1 MEKQQEIKC
10 SSKEHHE
17 IDAINFC
24 IECKVYMC
32 KKCLNFHS
40 DLFQNHHTY
49 DIYKDNKD
57 IFTGFCNEQN
67 HSMKLEFFCK
77 NHNILCCAACI
88 CKIKDKG
95 YGFHKDCETYVIENV
110 KEKKKN
116 NLTKNMEKL
125 EELSKNIDNQI
136 KDLKNIFEKICIDKE
151 ELKIKIQKIFTKIRT
166 ELNDREDILL
176 KQVDDKYED
185 LFFKEDLITNIE
197 KLPSNIKLSL
207 ENGKNINKF
216 WNDKNKLSSLIN
228 DCIKIEK
235 NIENINELNEKILK
249 IKENINLEIIFNP
262 EEIQNHYIV
271 EQIKSFG
278 NILEDSN
285 FYIFKKCQDNIQE
298 DKTFIIEGNKENIM
312 TRITPFSNWNWRGT
326 TTLYELEKGKE
337 YIWKIKILKTQRKLI
352 SVGVA
357 PINFIINKSDWHC
370 GWYLECS
377 ISSLCSGP
385 PHNYHDYKGFNLTSV
400 KDEVIVI
407 MNMEKKTLKFIIDNE
422 DKGDQYTDIPIDKP
436 LFPTVLLVDKDD
448 SIEIINYK

>member
-1 MEKQQEIKC
+1 MEKQQEKKC

-24 IECKVYMC
+24 VECKVYMC

-40 DLFQNHHTY
+40 NLFQNHHTY

-67 HSMKLEFFCK
+67 HSMKLEFFCE

-125 EELSKNIDNQI
+125 EELSKIIDNQI

-249 IKENINLEIIFNP
+249 IKENINLKILFNP

-271 EQIKSFG
+271 EQIKAFG

-285 FYIFKKCQDNIQE
+285 FYIFKKCPDNIQE
-298 DKTFIIEGNKENIM
+298 DKTFIIKGNK
-312 TRITPFSNWNWRGT
+312 
-326 TTLYELEKGKE
+326 
-337 YIWKIKILKTQRKLI
+337 
-352 SVGVA
+352 
-357 PINFIINKSDWHC
+357 
-370 GWYLECS
+370 
-377 ISSLCSGP
+377 
-385 PHNYHDYKGFNLTSV
+385 
-400 KDEVIVI
+400 
-407 MNMEKKTLKFIIDNE
+407 
-422 DKGDQYTDIPIDKP
+422 
-436 LFPTVLLVDKDD
+436 
-448 SIEIINYK
+448 